1 MPRTKKM
8 NLKNLGTNV
17 ITTSIKTAK
26 EKAKRLLKQK
36 EMADKENPLPKSPV
50 GWRNR
55 VGRPCKQVNPTT
67 HADRDE
73 NPFLDRSSPG
83 RDHEGILR

>member
-36 EMADKENPLPKSPV
+36 EMADKENPVSCNT
-50 GWRNR
+50 GW
-55 VGRPCKQVNPTT
+55 V
-67 HADRDE
+67 A
-73 NPFLDRSSPG
+73 
-83 RDHEGILR
+83 